1 MNLRISH
8 AFITVEDQDQALAFY
23 RDVIGLEVRQD
34 VPFDNARWLT
44 FGTASQPDLE
54 LVALPP
60 DMGHGPDDSK
70 TLSALLAK
78 GALQGVIFRSDD
90 VDAEFDRIV
99 AAGAEVVQEPMDQ
112 PYGVR
117 DCAVRDPFGNQIRI
131 GQEPK
136 ES

>member
-8 AFITVEDQDQALAFY
+8 TFITVDDQDKALEFY
-23 RDVIGLEVRQD
+23 RDVMGLEVRQD

-44 FGTASQPDLE
+44 FGTPGQPEVE

-60 DMGHGPDDSK
+60 SMGHSPEDTR
-70 TLSALLAK
+70 TLSDLLAK
-78 GALQGVIFRSDD
+78 GALSACIFRSDD
-90 VDAEFDRIV
+90 VDAVFDRVV

-112 PYGVR
+112 PYGIR
-117 DCAVRDPFGNQIRI
+117 DCAVRDPFGNQLRI

-136 ES
+136 QS